1 MPSEMTLDWVPDETL
16 LKTYALHRG
25 LSLDLF
31 TEEVRVAFTAHY
43 EPQHQVNTQAE
54 WASMLVKWVNNDK
67 VRAAAASNVTA
78 LRPRPAPASD
88 FDDDDTD
95 WPNGVQS

>member
-25 LSLDLF
+25 LALDLF
-31 TEEVRVAFTAHY
+31 TEAVRVAFTAHY

-54 WASMLVKWVNNDK
+54 WVSMLVKWVNNDK
-67 VRAAAASNVTA
+67 VRGAASNVTP
-78 LRPRPAPASD
+78 LKPRQAPASD
-88 FDDDDTD
+88 FDDEDTD
-95 WPNGVQS
+95 WQNGVKS